1 MGDAIHCYNE
11 YVVPEATTW
20 VRPRRF
26 YHPAALDSIYLFAID
41 VAPTSPENPYN
52 PFCLDSI
59 ADMAEGTIALSIPG
73 LFLTCVQYFTLVRL
87 GREFTNDFGSCLLQL
102 RATEISLHRWGRA
115 AGITDERSETFV
127 KQLQHT
133 YTPQEITFAHNA
145 CKQIAKQLRRAKED
159 SEDML
164 DANHGPEELDV
175 ADELRR
181 MEICE
186 PKASRASR
194 ALQSVK
200 AGYEQSLRFTS
211 KATVRGKWALYKK
224 KELTDLLTVIGEH
237 VATLEKLFPQQERD
251 LAAAEATKMERD
263 AIKILASI
271 TTARDPF
278 LAEAL
283 RAEAPRKGYS
293 WDNIKTSG
301 YATAHYGTNRRT
313 EDPNAAGS
321 SWSNMTTDGYAVVHA
336 GDNIGYETPLPAI
349 RHVLI
354 PIQRTHTLLWHHP
367 IFRDELLWFNC
378 EEKIPVDHTEMVCNV
393 LRAIAED
400 ERPMRRGRAM
410 YYEVRYVLACFY
422 GSYRSGASSNG

>member
-1 MGDAIHCYNE
+1 
-11 YVVPEATTW
+11 
-20 VRPRRF
+20 
-26 YHPAALDSIYLFAID
+26 
-41 VAPTSPENPYN
+41 
-52 PFCLDSI
+52 
-59 ADMAEGTIALSIPG
+59 MASGTIALSIPG

-102 RATEISLHRWGRA
+102 RATEIRLHRWGRA
-115 AGITDERSETFV
+115 AGITDEHSETFV

-133 YTPQEITFAHNA
+133 YTPQEIDFAHNA
-145 CKQIAKQLRRAKED
+145 CRQIEKQLRRAKED
-159 SEDML
+159 SEEMMDK
-164 DANHGPEELDV
+164 NHGPEEPDV

-200 AGYEQSLRFTS
+200 DGYVQSLRATS
-211 KATVRGKWALYKK
+211 KAAVRGKWALYKK

-251 LAAAEATKMERD
+251 LAAAEATKMERE

-293 WDNIKTSG
+293 WDDIKISG
-301 YATAHYGTNRRT
+301 HATVHLGNNRRT
-313 EDPNAAGS
+313 ENPNAAGS
-321 SWSNMTTDGYAVVHA
+321 SWSNLTSDGYAVVHA
-336 GDNIGYETPLPAI
+336 GDNIGYETLLPAMQSAYG
-349 RHVLI
+349 
-354 PIQRTHTLLWHHP
+354 PNPSHTG
-367 IFRDELLWFNC
+367 
-378 EEKIPVDHTEMVCNV
+378 V
-393 LRAIAED
+393 
-400 ERPMRRGRAM
+400 GAM
-410 YYEVRYVLACFY
+410 EGDDWPHGP
-422 GSYRSGASSNG
+422 GSSQALV